1 MTSTRETRREEY
13 SSNVIRTLQPSRPL
27 SPYSQKSD
35 FDNNL
40 DYILDDLQQSISRP
54 GSSLGQPVNNY
65 TSSHRDVHY
74 LNPVN
79 TTAVLRERSLSPN
92 SNSNKVYKTAKYEYS
107 TSSRGNYN
115 NERSNYNEINKLDT
129 LLNDLEHERT
139 ATLDRNKRTVS
150 NNIGI
155 DSGLL
160 EPGTKV
166 IKTTTTYSSKNPV
179 SRELVFD
186 SPDTSSINRSIRH
199 QSPSQFETRT
209 IETTTK
215 RNVSYN
221 DEGLYGKPR
230 RTISPTPVHNN
241 NQHYV
246 TETRTRTISPT
257 PVTNTERYIT
267 ETRTVNNEVVPIPK
281 NVNYNEVVRV
291 ENSTGP
297 TALQDI
303 QLSDDILPKPKTKV
317 TTTVRT
323 YTYEIPEPD
332 GGVIYPDR
340 DPPRNTAVFYKTER
354 NERSGGFYPNNQSPP
369 VNTNNF
375 PSLTIQEVPPPQNT
389 TTIYKYDVTN
399 TSPGQPQPP
408 PQNTTTVYK
417 YDVTNTTIGQPQP
430 PPQNTTTI
438 YKYDVTNTI
447 PGQPQPQPQ
456 PQSYPHTHS
465 QVPPGGITIYPPQNQ
480 TTIYKTETINT
491 TNKQYRSPTPNNYPD
506 NGPPVNHYPTQSY
519 PPHSGYPHQPNEPSV
534 VVYKQTTTN
543 TRNIV
548 NPRPERE
555 PLLHPFPVDGPII
568 TEVDGSPPKR
578 VEDLM
583 ASFGDTSEIHYTNKK
598 VQIAEKPL
606 TPTVNSNNLSTT
618 TTKVYSSEKEDK
630 SKAVVPSKN
639 ITGPPVYYPPNHE
652 LFTSKEASQRAQ
664 GGYARASG
672 KYMYESESK
681 SKSSAVVPLCCP
693 LCCAMPCTIM

>member
-1 MTSTRETRREEY
+1 MTSTSRETRREEY
-13 SSNVIRTLQPSRPL
+13 STNVIRSLQPSRPL
-27 SPYSQKSD
+27 SPYSQKSE

-40 DYILDDLQQSISRP
+40 DNILDDLQHSVSRP
-54 GSSLGQPVNNY
+54 GSSLGQPITNSY
-65 TSSHRDVHY
+65 SSHHRDVHY

-79 TTAVLRERSLSPN
+79 TTTVLRERSLSPN
-92 SNSNKVYKTAKYEYS
+92 SSSNKVFKTAKYEYS
-107 TSSRGNYN
+107 TASSGSYN
-115 NERSNYNEINKLDT
+115 NQERTHHSEINKLDT

-139 ATLDRNKRTVS
+139 ATLDRNKRTIS

-155 DSGLL
+155 DSGLY

-166 IKTTTTYSSKNPV
+166 IKTTTTYTNKNPV

-186 SPDTSSINRSIRH
+186 SPDTSSINRIENRTITH
-199 QSPSQFETRT
+199 QSPSYETRT
-209 IETTTK
+209 IESTTK

-221 DEGLYGKPR
+221 DDGLYGKPR
-230 RTISPTPVHNN
+230 PTISPTPVNN
-241 NQHYV
+241 SQHYV

-257 PVTNTERYIT
+257 PVKNTSERYVT

-297 TALQDI
+297 SALSDM
-303 QLSDDILPKPKTKV
+303 QLSEDILPKPKTKV

-332 GGVIYPDR
+332 AGYPDR
-340 DPPRNTAVFYKTER
+340 DPPKNTAMFYKTER
-354 NERSGGFYPNNQSPP
+354 NVRSGGYYPNTSASPDIGFKP
-369 VNTNNF
+369 L
-375 PSLTIQEVPPPQNT
+375 SIQEAPPH
-389 TTIYKYDVTN
+389 
-399 TSPGQPQPP
+399 
-408 PQNTTTVYK
+408 NTTTVFK
-417 YDVTNTTIGQPQP
+417 YDSSNTSSSG
-430 PPQNTTTI
+430 
-438 YKYDVTNTI
+438 
-447 PGQPQPQPQ
+447 
-456 PQSYPHTHS
+456 
-465 QVPPGGITIYPPQNQ
+465 QVPPGGVTIHPPNQ
-480 TTIYKTETINT
+480 TTIYKTETVNT
-491 TNKQYRSPTPNNYPD
+491 TNKQYRSPTPNNYPE
-506 NGPPVNHYPTQSY
+506 YPAHPHGY
-519 PPHSGYPHQPNEPSV
+519 PPHSGYPHQPQEPSV

-543 TRNIV
+543 TRNVIH
-548 NPRPERE
+548 PRPERE

-606 TPTVNSNNLSTT
+606 TPNNNLSTT
-618 TTKVYSSEKEDK
+618 ATKTYSSESEDK
-630 SKAVVPSKN
+630 SKALVGSKN

-652 LFTSKEASQRAQ
+652 LFAAKEEAAYRAQ
-664 GGYARASG
+664 GGFAKGKG
-672 KYMYESESK
+672 KYEYEASSK
-681 SKSSAVVPLCCP
+681 SKSSSKSGAAVVPLCCP